1 MDNLFLWL
9 AYHFDGEMFLRSTVL
24 QGFFWSIA
32 DFCLVF
38 GFLRLASL
46 VRERLKMS
54 KTMARYVLFWIA
66 AILNPYFLLYKTGT
80 KHDML
85 IMGIFFL
92 AIYVALVDGLKIVR
106 FLKHV
111 LPHRNRLLPDTG

>member
-1 MDNLFLWL
+1 LDSLFLWL
-9 AYHFDGEMFLRSTVL
+9 AYHFDREMFLQSTVI
-24 QGFFWSIA
+24 QGFLWSIA

-46 VRERLKMS
+46 VRERLKMR
-54 KTMARYVLFWIA
+54 KTMGRYVLFWIA

-85 IMGIFFL
+85 IMSIFFL

-111 LPHRNRLLPDTG
+111 LSDRNCLLPDTG

>member
-1 MDNLFLWL
+1 MDNLLLWL
-9 AYHFDGEMFLRSTVL
+9 AHHFDREMFIKSTVL
-24 QGFFWSIA
+24 QGLFWSIA

-46 VRERLKMS
+46 VRERLKMR
-54 KTMARYVLFWIA
+54 KTMGRYALFWIA
-66 AILNPYFLLYKTGT
+66 ALLNPYFLLYKTGI

-111 LPHRNRLLPDTG
+111 ISH